1 MATSVE
7 APARPL
13 IQAKRTVP
21 RAVKRR
27 RFLMGVAEHSL
38 VIALAIMFLA
48 PFLFMV
54 LTGLMTDEQALTP
67 KLWPDPFQLSNFS
80 DVFDAA
86 PLLRYAG
93 NTFLYASLATIGV
106 LVSSVLVAYALACIR
121 WRGRG

>member
-7 APARPL
+7 APTRPL

-48 PFLFMV
+48 PFVFMV
-54 LTGLMTDEQALTP
+54 LTGLMTDQQALTP
-67 KLWPDPFQLSNFS
+67 KIWPDPFRLGNLT
-80 DVFDAA
+80 DVFDKA

-93 NTFLYASLATIGV
+93 NTFLYATLATIGT
-106 LVSSVLVAYALACIR
+106 L
-121 WRGRG
+121 

>member
-7 APARPL
+7 VTRPL
-13 IQAKRTVP
+13 IEQR
-21 RAVKRR
+21 RALPSGVRRR
-27 RFLMGVAEHSL
+27 RFLAGVAEHSV

-48 PFLFMV
+48 PFVFMV

-67 KLWPDPFQLSNFS
+67 QLWPDPFQLSNFG

-93 NTFLYASLATIGV
+93 NTFLYATLATVGM
-106 LVSSVLVAYALACIR
+106 LVSSVPVAYA
-121 WRGRG
+121 